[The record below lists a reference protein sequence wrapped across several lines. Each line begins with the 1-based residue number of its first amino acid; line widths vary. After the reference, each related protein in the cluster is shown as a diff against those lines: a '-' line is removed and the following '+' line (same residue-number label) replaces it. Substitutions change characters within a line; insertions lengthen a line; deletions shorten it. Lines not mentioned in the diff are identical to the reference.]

1 MLAPGYA
8 AARLSAAAPELSV
21 VMPVFNERA
30 TVGQAVDEVLAAE
43 LGVDAVE
50 LVVVDDGSTDGSR
63 ELLERADWP
72 GSRT

>member
-21 VMPVFNERA
+21 VMPVFNKRA
-30 TVGQAVDEVLAAE
+30 TVGQAADEVFAAE

-63 ELLERADWP
+63 EPLERADWP

>member
-1 MLAPGYA
+1 
-8 AARLSAAAPELSV
+8 
-21 VMPVFNERA
+21 MPVFNKRA
-30 TVGQAVDEVLAAE
+30 TVGQAADEVFAAE

-63 ELLERADWP
+63 EPLERADWP